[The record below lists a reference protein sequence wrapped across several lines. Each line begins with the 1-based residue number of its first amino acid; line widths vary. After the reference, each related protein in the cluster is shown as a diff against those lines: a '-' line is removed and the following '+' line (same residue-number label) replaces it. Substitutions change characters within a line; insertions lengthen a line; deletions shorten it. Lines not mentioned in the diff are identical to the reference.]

1 MSCTGT
7 FFLVSLPVISLLFA
21 GNRALN
27 HQLSRRPV
35 NTSGVMW
42 WFSTHLYFSYFCF
55 ISKINPG
62 YKILKNC
69 FVSSQF
75 HLLQIRTSKKP
86 ASKVHN
92 LFFCVL
98 LVQIICQSRLRQISI
113 VRVLLLSNFLY
124 STIATSYRASTVPT
138 PPTPQTRFIF
148 EGRWYLC
155 LKIVCLSL
163 HNFLEEKNFRS

>member
-1 MSCTGT
+1 
-7 FFLVSLPVISLLFA
+7 
-21 GNRALN
+21 
-27 HQLSRRPV
+27 
-35 NTSGVMW
+35 MW

-98 LVQIICQSRLRQISI
+98 LVQIICQSRLRQLAI
-113 VRVLLLSNFLY
+113 VKVLLLSNFPNNLY
-124 STIATSYRASTVPT
+124 CKHCSTLLLL
-138 PPTPQTRFIF
+138 QHLGLHLMEGDIF
-148 EGRWYLC
+148 F
-155 LKIVCLSL
+155 KIFCYE
-163 HNFLEEKNFRS
+163 FRTFKNIILILIPFFKDQFDIKINPAHPVVYALLPFK